1 MTLGVELGWSTGAD
15 ILGDFSAVDTRLQV
29 ATILAAADRK
39 LAFPCHCC
47 QSV

>member
-29 ATILAAADRK
+29 ATILAAADRQ
-39 LAFPCHCC
+39 LVFPCHYCRL
-47 QSV
+47 V